1 MPRDSGLIHHKVK
14 PRRCE
19 GRSNWLGRLQSRKC
33 AWAAK
38 SKRQTLGRVC
48 VPTVQK
54 ISSFSIEAGTPGKE
68 FAEHGYEATREA
80 AMAAFAKSWRRE

>member
-14 PRRCE
+14 PRRF
-19 GRSNWLGRLQSRKC
+19 SN
-33 AWAAK
+33 
-38 SKRQTLGRVC
+38 
-48 VPTVQK
+48 
-54 ISSFSIEAGTPGKE
+54 EAGTPGKE